1 MFNNRTLIVVGAGA
15 SSECK
20 LPTGFELKAK
30 ISSLLDIRFPN
41 GYEMKSGDA
50 EIFNALNLFVQST
63 PVLDI
68 NPYLRAGW
76 RIRDAM
82 PQAISIDNFID
93 SHQGD
98 KKLELCGKLAIVRSI
113 LEAERNSLLCVDRG
127 ADQRHPNYSNLSQ
140 TWYSAFMQLLTQNC
154 RVEQLPER
162 LSKITFVV
170 FNYDRC
176 VEHFLFHGVQNYY
189 GIDQSAAAQLLKNL
203 TIFHPYGSVG
213 ALPWQSH
220 ASSVE
225 FGGMTSAHQLL
236 QLAGGIKTFTEGT
249 DPSASEVKAIREH
262 FREATVLLFLGFA
275 FHKMNLALLKAEAPH
290 GNPADVRYFGTAA
303 GMSSS
308 DCELIREDL
317 VRLASARPDRI
328 VLRNDLKC
336 GPFFREYW
344 RSLSLG

>member
-15 SSECK
+15 SSECN
-20 LPTGFELKAK
+20 LPTGLELKSK
-30 ISSLLDIRFPN
+30 IAGLLDIRFLN
-41 GYEMKSGDA
+41 GFEMKSGDTLIY
-50 EIFNALNLFVQST
+50 EALRLFVQNAGSR
-63 PVLDI
+63 DI
-68 NPYLRAGW
+68 NPYLHSGW

-98 KKLELCGKLAIVRSI
+98 KKLEMCGKLAIVRSI
-113 LEAERNSLLCVDRG
+113 LEAERRSSLSVDSQTNR
-127 ADQRHPNYSNLSQ
+127 QHPNYSMIVD

-162 LSKITFVV
+162 LSKIIFVV

-176 VEHFLFHGVQNYY
+176 VEHFLFHGIQNYY
-189 GIDQSAAAQLLKNL
+189 GIDEAAAADALRNLL
-203 TIFHPYGSVG
+203 IFHPYGSVG
-213 ALPWQSH
+213 ALPWQRQ
-220 ASSVE
+220 ASAVE
-225 FGGMTSAHQLL
+225 FGGKTSSGQLL
-236 QLAGGIKTFTEGT
+236 QLADGIKTFTEGT
-249 DPSASEVKAIREH
+249 DPNASDIKAIREH
-262 FREATVLLFLGFA
+262 FREAAVLLFLGFA
-275 FHKMNLALLKAEAPH
+275 FHKMNLALLKPDVPH
-290 GNPADVRYFGTAA
+290 GHPADVRYFGTAA
-303 GMSSS
+303 GMSNS

-317 VRLASARPDRI
+317 VGLASARPDRI